1 MNNEKPLPKF
11 EVGDIVRY
19 WRRYEGMVR
28 RRYEGR
34 VHSKFY
40 NEDHGWLYNISVYK
54 QIVPETKDIPI
65 FLDDFVNERAL
76 YRYYPGGKKKTMEKK
91 CEDCKYWSTK
101 VCDEP
106 CVSCDCSN
114 NRWEPKGSIYSSDR
128 KKRCSTCKWW
138 YLTGSSEPCRSCVT
152 GNSNK
157 WEPKDKDD
165 YKIGDVV
172 NYHVMDVDDI
182 KTELKTGT
190 IIAKEAH
197 HSNYDFTITDDFECV
212 SWGVNKEWIVEKV
225 LLTTKD
231 ESSMYPSTIGKTFAS
246 EYIKNDCESVKSF
259 LNDIYGINKTKEN
272 TMKKNDKLIRMNGK
286 YKKEI
291 KKVIFSGPAT
301 TIVFEDELDIPYGRV
316 IKPKTTVKCQDGDKF
331 DKTTGFSLALLK
343 TFVDKNSYN
352 NILRTIDGFEEENK
366 ECKDVRDP
374 NTDWIAKLPL
384 KEQKKLFLNLGK
396 VFRETREKNDFK
408 FQVGDI
414 VKLKNGNSLYE
425 VVKCNAKEYNKR
437 IVRYYRLKS
446 TSPSEYLT
454 TEREERLVLAED

>member
-1 MNNEKPLPKF
+1 
-11 EVGDIVRY
+11 
-19 WRRYEGMVR
+19 
-28 RRYEGR
+28 
-34 VHSKFY
+34 
-40 NEDHGWLYNISVYK
+40 
-54 QIVPETKDIPI
+54 
-65 FLDDFVNERAL
+65 
-76 YRYYPGGKKKTMEKK
+76 MEKR
-91 CEDCKYWSTK
+91 CENCKYLSTLM
-101 VCDEP
+101 CEEP
-106 CVSCDCSN
+106 CLSCCSYN
-114 NRWEPKGSIYSSDR
+114 HDKWEPKGSPYSSDR

-165 YKIGDVV
+165 YKIGDTV

-197 HSNYDFTITDDFECV
+197 HSNYDFTITDDFEGV

-225 LLTTKD
+225 LTLKD
-231 ESSMYPSTIGKTFAS
+231 ESSMHPSTISTITIDRDATDSLAYSIKRKLDMINRNAIYGLKGGYEIGEAFSS

-272 TMKKNDKLIRMNGK
+272 NQMKKNDKLIRMNGK

-301 TIVFEDELDIPYGRV
+301 TIVFEDEIDIPYGRV
-316 IKPKTTVKCQDGDKF
+316 IKPKTTVKCQDGDEF
-331 DKTTGFSLALLK
+331 NKTTGFLLALLK

-352 NILRTIDGFEEENK
+352 NILRTIDSFEEENK
-366 ECKDVRDP
+366 DLDISKVV
-374 NTDWIAKLPL
+374 NSLSK
-384 KEQKKLFLNLGK
+384 KEKKKLYYELGK
-396 VFRETREKNDFK
+396 AAREAVEGTEFK
-408 FQVGDI
+408 FEVGDI
-414 VKLKNGNSLYE
+414 VRLKAGASLYK
-425 VVKCNAKEYNKR
+425 VVKRYEKQFGSR
-437 IVRYYRLKS
+437 MVRYYRLKS
-446 TSPSEYLT
+446 NSPSEYLT